1 MTNTIELKYAILK
14 AKKTNK
20 SLSKEL
26 GLNENTFANKMNNKS
41 EFKASEI
48 SQLTNLLDLTEEE
61 KNTIFFG
68 N

>member
-20 SLSKEL
+20 SLANDL
-26 GLNENTFANKMNNKS
+26 GMNENTFAKKLYNKS

-48 SQLTNLLDLTEEE
+48 STLANVLGLDEEQ
-61 KNTIFFG
+61 KNKIFFG
-68 N
+68 K

>member
-20 SLSKEL
+20 SLASDL
-26 GLNENTFANKMNNKS
+26 GLNENTFAKKLYNKS

-48 SQLTNLLDLTEEE
+48 SALVNVLGLDEEQ
-61 KNTIFFG
+61 KNKIFFG
-68 N
+68 K

>member
-20 SLSKEL
+20 SLSKDL
-26 GLNENTFANKMNNKS
+26 GLNENTFAKKINNKS

-48 SQLTNLLDLTEEE
+48 AQLTSLLDLSEEE

>member
-20 SLSKEL
+20 SLAGDL
-26 GLNENTFANKMNNKS
+26 GLNENTFAKKLYNKS

-48 SQLTNLLDLTEEE
+48 SVLVNVLGLDEEQ
-61 KNTIFFG
+61 KNKIFFG
-68 N
+68 K